1 MGGQYLTEEEKAQ
14 QPIMLKILQARL
26 QQYVNRK
33 LPDIQ
38 ATSRPQHMATRV
50 TPDMDIHLAD
60 EEGRKW
66 RIVRTGP
73 LSTSHIKLQEG

>member
-1 MGGQYLTEEEKAQ
+1 MVGQGVLCSTW
-14 QPIMLKILQARL
+14 PLK
-26 QQYVNRK
+26 
-33 LPDIQ
+33 
-38 ATSRPQHMATRV
+38 TSRPQHVATRV

-73 LSTSHIKLQEG
+73 PSTSHIELQEG